1 MCGKDG
7 NLSFSHVPIQSYLA
21 SVKKLNQTNP
31 LMKKFTVTAMM
42 LCLALANLA
51 FCQSDLLFAPV
62 GFDMPKEGIA
72 RGEVKELVYASKTVG
87 VDRKV
92 NVYLPPHYDATKA
105 YPVLYLLHGI
115 GGDEREWLDQGKPH
129 VILDNIYASN
139 KAKPMI
145 IVLPNGRAMKN
156 DRAEGDIFGAEPVKA
171 FATFEEDL
179 LKDLIPYIESN
190 YKVKPGVENRAV
202 AGLSMGGGQSMNF
215 GLGNPEHF
223 AWIGAF
229 SPAPNT
235 KRGDSLLPKPE
246 VTKSN
251 LKLLFLSCGDKDNLM
266 NVTTGAHA
274 FLTEKGIAH
283 TYRILPDHYHDFK
296 YWKNELYFF
305 AQEIF

>member
-1 MCGKDG
+1 MKA
-7 NLSFSHVPIQSYLA
+7 LKTTALVFS
-21 SVKKLNQTNP
+21 
-31 LMKKFTVTAMM
+31 
-42 LCLALANLA
+42 LALSNFA
-51 FCQSDLLFAPV
+51 FGQSDQIIAPE
-62 GFDMPKEGIA
+62 GFDKPSTNKPQ
-72 RGEVKELVYASKTVG
+72 GEVKEFMYPSKTVG
-87 VDRKV
+87 VDRKA
-92 NVYLPPHYDATKA
+92 NIYLPPNFSENEA

-115 GGDEREWLDQGKPH
+115 GGDEREWLDQGTPN
-129 VILDNIYASN
+129 VILDNLYADK

-145 IVLPNGRAMKN
+145 IVIPNGRAMKN

-179 LKDLIPYIESN
+179 LKDLIPYIEKE
-190 YKVKPGVENRAV
+190 YKVKPGVENRAI

-235 KRGDSLLPKPE
+235 KRGEDLLPKPE

-266 NVTTGAHA
+266 NVSNGAHDY
-274 FLTEKGIAH
+274 LNSKGIAH
-283 TYRILPDHYHDFK
+283 TYRVIPDHHHNFE